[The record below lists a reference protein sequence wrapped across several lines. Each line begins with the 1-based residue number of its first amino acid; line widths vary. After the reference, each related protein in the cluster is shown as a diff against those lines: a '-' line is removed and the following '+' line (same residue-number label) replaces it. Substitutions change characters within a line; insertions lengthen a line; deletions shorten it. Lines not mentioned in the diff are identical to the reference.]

1 LDREDILESM
11 QQYLKGN
18 IEKHRINVEVLLER
32 AIGVSEHPNLVETIE
47 GELAIMA
54 DYDDKLIIL
63 ENYFNG
69 E

>member
-1 LDREDILESM
+1 MDREDILESM

>member
-1 LDREDILESM
+1 MDREDILESM

-18 IEKHRINVEVLLER
+18 IEKHRINIEILLER

>member
-1 LDREDILESM
+1 MDREDILKSM

-18 IEKHRINVEVLLER
+18 IEKHRINIEILLER
-32 AIGVSEHPNLVETIE
+32 AVGVAEHPNVIETIE